1 MIKHNLTL
9 PLKNKNLIIVTN
21 NNNNNGHNTFFE

>member
-21 NNNNNGHNTFFE
+21 NNNNNGHNTFF

>member
-9 PLKNKNLIIVTN
+9 PLKNKNHIIVT
-21 NNNNNGHNTFFE
+21 NNNNNGHNTFF

>member
-1 MIKHNLTL
+1 MIKYNLTL

-21 NNNNNGHNTFFE
+21 NNNNGHNTFF

>member
-21 NNNNNGHNTFFE
+21 NNNNGHNTFF